1 MKQHNTNYVDIPYTK
16 EARSLLRDKN
26 KVLYSPEDGVILEI
40 KNSGYDLSLSYG
52 QVVSILCVDIPF
64 NNDPET
70 SYFVDK
76 YSGALIKDLDKHKDL
91 CDKKYLLL
99 KRKAI
104 DHIIEIKAMDT
115 LGLDTENDLNDITL
129 LKEYLLKLK
138 EEKNSKNYP
147 LNIKWPTYPLEAA
160 CQ

>member
-1 MKQHNTNYVDIPYTK
+1 MRQHNTNYVEISYTK

-26 KVLYSPEDGVILEI
+26 KVLYSAEDGVILEV
-40 KNSGYDLSLSYG
+40 KSPGEDLSLSYG
-52 QVVSILCVDIPF
+52 QIVSILCL
-64 NNDPET
+64 NNMFTIGHEN

-76 YSGALIKDLDKHKDL
+76 CSGELIKDINKHKAI

-104 DHIIEIKAMDT
+104 DHLTEIRGMT
-115 LGLDTENDLNDITL
+115 YLGLDTEDDIRDVHL
-129 LKEYLLKLK
+129 IKDYLLKLK
-138 EEKNSKNYP
+138 EVKNSKNYP
-147 LNIKWPTYPLEAA
+147 LNIEWPTYPLEAK